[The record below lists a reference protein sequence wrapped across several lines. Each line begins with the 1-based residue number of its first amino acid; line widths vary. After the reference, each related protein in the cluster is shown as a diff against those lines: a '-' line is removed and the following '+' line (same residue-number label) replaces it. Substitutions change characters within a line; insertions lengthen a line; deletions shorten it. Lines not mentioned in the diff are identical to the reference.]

1 MLRGTKLTGNGC
13 LNYLCV
19 RMETEI
25 HTLLTDLT
33 SGNRK
38 ALARGITLVENEIP
52 GYEEILLNL
61 KQEKYVPV
69 IGITG
74 PPGSGKSTLVNSLIS
89 VLVKNTSACVG
100 VISVDPSSPLHN
112 GAILG
117 DRLRMN
123 EHFNNKQVF
132 IRSLATRG
140 ALGGLSAKAIE
151 VTELMRYAGFDYI
164 IVETAGVGQSEVEI
178 AGLADVTLLVLTP
191 EAGDEI
197 QAMKSGIMEIADIF
211 VVNKADR
218 DGADEFSKNLYQTM
232 PLKGGKNTE
241 MDVVKTIAT
250 QHEGIEELVEVIK
263 KHLQDKS
270 ISDTSNLWAEK
281 AYRLIIRRR
290 MAGIS
295 KEKLKEEIEK
305 ELKSDPAF
313 NVYSFISKY

>member
-1 MLRGTKLTGNGC
+1 MGT
-13 LNYLCV
+13 
-19 RMETEI
+19 ETEKI
-25 HTLLTDLT
+25 VTDIMY
-33 SGNRK
+33 GDRK
-38 ALARGITLVENEIP
+38 ALARAITLVENEIP
-52 GYEEILLNL
+52 GYEQILINL

-74 PPGSGKSTLVNSLIS
+74 PPGAGKSTLVNSLIHA
-89 VLVKNTSACVG
+89 LLQKSAKSIG
-100 VISVDPSSPLHN
+100 VISIDPSSPVHN

-151 VTELMRYAGFDYI
+151 ITELMRYANFDYI
-164 IVETAGVGQSEVEI
+164 LVETAGVGQSEVEV
-178 AGLADVTLLVLTP
+178 AALADITLLVLTP

-232 PLKGGKNTE
+232 PLKGGEKS
-241 MDVVKTIAT
+241 DVEIVKTIAT
-250 QHEGIEELVEVIK
+250 QNEGIENLTDRINK
-263 KHLQDKS
+263 RLQHKS
-270 ISDTSNLWAEK
+270 ISDKNELWAEK
-281 AYRLIIRRR
+281 AYRLILEKR
-290 MAGIS
+290 MQDIS
-295 KEKLKEEIEK
+295 KEKLKQDIEK
-305 ELKSDPAF
+305 ELKNNPAF
-313 NVYSFISKY
+313 NVYSYITKY

>member
-1 MLRGTKLTGNGC
+1 
-13 LNYLCV
+13 
-19 RMETEI
+19 METEI
-25 HTLLTDLT
+25 EHIITDIKK
-33 SGNRK
+33 GDRK
-38 ALARGITLVENEIP
+38 ALARAITLVENEIP
-52 GYEEILLNL
+52 GYEQILLNL

-74 PPGSGKSTLVNSLIS
+74 PPGSGKSTLVNSLIH
-89 VLVKNTSACVG
+89 VLLKKSG
-100 VISVDPSSPLHN
+100 QSIGIISVDPSSPLHN

-151 VTELMRYAGFDYI
+151 ISELMRCSGFNYI
-164 IVETAGVGQSEVEI
+164 LVETAGVGQSEVEI
-178 AGLADVTLLVLTP
+178 AALADVTLLVLTP

-232 PLKGGKNTE
+232 PLKGGKTSDIE
-241 MDVVKTIAT
+241 VVKTIAT
-250 QHEGIEELVEVIK
+250 QNEGLEKLVEVILH
-263 KHLQDKS
+263 HLQHKSVSDK
-270 ISDTSNLWAEK
+270 NELWAEK
-281 AYRLIIRRR
+281 AYRLILKKR
-290 MAGIS
+290 MEDIS
-295 KEKLKEEIEK
+295 KEKLKRDIEK
-305 ELKSDPAF
+305 ELKNNPGF

>member
-1 MLRGTKLTGNGC
+1 MADITKGD
-13 LNYLCV
+13 
-19 RMETEI
+19 RQ
-25 HTLLTDLT
+25 
-33 SGNRK
+33 
-38 ALARGITLVENEIP
+38 ALARAITLVENEIS
-52 GYEEILLNL
+52 GYEEILLGL
-61 KQEKYVPV
+61 KPGKYVPV

-74 PPGSGKSTLVNSLIS
+74 PPGSGKSTLVNSLIQVFLQKPAS
-89 VLVKNTSACVG
+89 SKEIGVL
-100 VISVDPSSPLHN
+100 SVDPSSPLHK

-151 VTELMRYAGFDYI
+151 ITELMRCAGFDYI
-164 IVETAGVGQSEVEI
+164 LVETAGVGQSEVEI
-178 AGLADVTLLVLTP
+178 AALADVTLLVLTP

-232 PLKGGKNTE
+232 PLKGGKNSDVE
-241 MDVVKTIAT
+241 VVKTVAT
-250 QHEGIEELVEVIK
+250 QNEGVEKLVEIIFQ
-263 KHLQDKS
+263 HLQQKTTSDKS
-270 ISDTSNLWAEK
+270 ELWSEK
-281 AYRLIIRRR
+281 AYRLILKKR
-290 MAGIS
+290 MEDIS
-295 KEKLKEEIEK
+295 KEKLKQDIEK
-305 ELKSDPAF
+305 ELKKDGNF